1 VTFGIHN
8 ELALV
13 PLRLLE
19 RLPDVARQRH
29 VAALET
35 ANEALTAAGLPAL
48 RSPLPTTERAAE
60 RPGADAPA
68 VAADRPSR
76 LGQRALHA
84 VAAIARLD
92 AGASASTPPPE
103 LSL

>member
-13 PLRLLE
+13 PFRLLE

-29 VAALET
+29 MAAEEA
-35 ANEALTAAGLPAL
+35 ANEALTAAGLAL
-48 RSPLPTTERAAE
+48 RSPLPTTERAAD
-60 RPGADAPA
+60 RPRADAPA

-76 LGQRALHA
+76 LGQRTLQA
-84 VAAIARLD
+84 VPPIARLD